1 MVYPG
6 PSPRSRLPSRRGRSG
21 PIARETHPSP
31 PPFLPRFAPSR
42 QLDAKLAPARR
53 VRVVPR
59 VSTRVRASKGEVTLL
74 DYGAGNV
81 RSVRNAIIKLGFTVK
96 DVTKPEEIAAADRLI
111 FPGVGAYGSAMD
123 ILKKRDLVDPLKEY
137 IASGK
142 PFMGVCLGLQLLFD
156 GSEESGGVEGLGV
169 IPGTVRKFVGDDLV
183 VPHIGWNTLDV
194 KRNTGLLSDVPPGD
208 RLYFVHSFRAEP
220 EKANEDWVLATCDYG
235 GEFVAAVQ
243 KGEVMA
249 CQFHPEKSG
258 EKGIGIFKN
267 FLEGNTAESPEP
279 LPSPLMRM
287 QGRFQPRREHSL
299 R

>member
-1 MVYPG
+1 M
-6 PSPRSRLPSRRGRSG
+6 
-21 PIARETHPSP
+21 
-31 PPFLPRFAPSR
+31 
-42 QLDAKLAPARR
+42 
-53 VRVVPR
+53 
-59 VSTRVRASKGEVTLL
+59 TLL

-137 IASGK
+137 VASGK
-142 PFMGVCLGLQLLFD
+142 PFRASASACSSSSTGRRNQAAWRV
-156 GSEESGGVEGLGV
+156 SAY
-169 IPGTVRKFVGDDLV
+169 PRTVRKFVGDDLV

-194 KRNTGLLSDVPPGD
+194 KRNTGLLGRSPGD

-267 FLEGNTAESPEP
+267 FLEGNTAESPDP
-279 LPSPLMRM
+279 
-287 QGRFQPRREHSL
+287 PRPAAAGSESGPRGASS
-299 R
+299 RAWTFAPTITATSS